1 VNYILLFVVVIYL
14 LGTVLLGSLMSKRS
28 QKEDDW
34 AIAGGGMSTLVLAF
48 AIAGGRI
55 GGAGTYGV
63 AESVA
68 SGGVWV
74 MWWYGISSFLGIL
87 LVGVFFARRFRKLG
101 IKTAGEVFKLKFN
114 SHRCQRLTSLCVQ
127 TENAVINVIE
137 VYVIGIILSSLT
149 PLTMLQGSLAAAV
162 VFATYVS
169 FGGLWGTAITN
180 LQHVVVM
187 LIALSVIGVLGI
199 REIGGWENLTASV
212 GYQLEARSKDQEVWW
227 GFVGGG
233 WLAVIG
239 MMFSAAVHSPAASIY
254 PNYAA
259 ALENERKL
267 PIAFFWGAVIAA
279 VIPPLAGLI
288 GILTFAR
295 YGLNSDLE
303 GYQNVTAIASEIN
316 PIAGGLAIAAILAA
330 VISSG
335 GPILL
340 ASSTMIVRDW
350 LGSFKSM
357 NSATRLRAYRR
368 VTIANAF
375 LSALVAWWLATRT
388 TVSLLELLLFG
399 FAMVVPPAI
408 ALSYTFFWSKTTERG
423 VFWGMCLGYLGGI
436 SWFALI
442 KWSLWMDFQVS
453 EGASLLSKT
462 LVFLWTHNGEGVNP
476 SFVTTLVPLVVIPVV
491 SVWFRD
497 PIESERSSITDY

>member
-1 VNYILLFVVVIYL
+1 MNYIPLLVVVAYL
-14 LGTVLLGSLMSKRS
+14 FGTVLLGSLMARRS
-28 QKEDDW
+28 QNEDDW
-34 AIAGGGMSTLVLAF
+34 TIAGGKMSALVLAF
-48 AIAGGRI
+48 ALAGGRI
-55 GGAGTYGV
+55 GGAGTFGI

-68 SGGVWV
+68 DGGVWT
-74 MWWYGISSFLGIL
+74 MWWYGISSFLGIV
-87 LVGVFFARRFRKLG
+87 LVGVLFARRFNKLG
-101 IKTAGEVFKLKFN
+101 IKTAGEVFKRKFD
-114 SHRCQRLTSLCVQ
+114 SDRCQRLTSLCVQ
-127 TENAVINVIE
+127 TENAVINIIE
-137 VYVIGIILSSLT
+137 AYVIGIILSALT
-149 PLTMLQGSLAAAV
+149 PLNMFQGCLVAAV

-180 LQHVVVM
+180 LQHVLVM
-187 LIALSVIGVLGI
+187 LIALSTIAVLGI
-199 REIGGWENLTASV
+199 REIGGWEQVAISV
-212 GYQLEARSKDQEVWW
+212 GHQLEVSSRDQEAWW

-239 MMFSAAVHSPAASIY
+239 MMFSAVVHSPAASIY
-254 PNYAA
+254 PNYSS
-259 ALENERKL
+259 ALKNEKQL
-267 PIAFFWGAVIAA
+267 PFAFFWGAVIAA

-288 GILTFAR
+288 GILTIAR
-295 YGLNSDLE
+295 YGLNSDLA
-303 GYQNVTAIASEIN
+303 GYQNFTAIASEIN

-357 NSATRLRAYRR
+357 TSAARLRAYRK

-476 SFVTTLVPLVVIPVV
+476 SFVTTLVPLVVIPIV

-497 PIESERSSITDY
+497 PIESEKFSVTDY

>member
-1 VNYILLFVVVIYL
+1 
-14 LGTVLLGSLMSKRS
+14 
-28 QKEDDW
+28 
-34 AIAGGGMSTLVLAF
+34 
-48 AIAGGRI
+48 
-55 GGAGTYGV
+55 
-63 AESVA
+63 
-68 SGGVWV
+68 
-74 MWWYGISSFLGIL
+74 
-87 LVGVFFARRFRKLG
+87 
-101 IKTAGEVFKLKFN
+101 
-114 SHRCQRLTSLCVQ
+114 
-127 TENAVINVIE
+127 
-137 VYVIGIILSSLT
+137 
-149 PLTMLQGSLAAAV
+149 
-162 VFATYVS
+162 
-169 FGGLWGTAITN
+169 
-180 LQHVVVM
+180 M

-212 GYQLEARSKDQEVWW
+212 GYQLEARSKDQEAWW

-254 PNYAA
+254 PNYSA
-259 ALENERKL
+259 ALKNERKL

-476 SFVTTLVPLVVIPVV
+476 SFVTTLVPLVVIPIV

-497 PIESERSSITDY
+497 PIESEKFSVTDY

>member
-212 GYQLEARSKDQEVWW
+212 GYQLEARSKDQEAWW

-259 ALENERKL
+259 ALKNERKL

-279 VIPPLAGLI
+279 VIPPLA
-288 GILTFAR
+288 
-295 YGLNSDLE
+295 
-303 GYQNVTAIASEIN
+303 
-316 PIAGGLAIAAILAA
+316 
-330 VISSG
+330 
-335 GPILL
+335 
-340 ASSTMIVRDW
+340 
-350 LGSFKSM
+350 
-357 NSATRLRAYRR
+357 
-368 VTIANAF
+368 
-375 LSALVAWWLATRT
+375 
-388 TVSLLELLLFG
+388 
-399 FAMVVPPAI
+399 
-408 ALSYTFFWSKTTERG
+408 
-423 VFWGMCLGYLGGI
+423 
-436 SWFALI
+436 
-442 KWSLWMDFQVS
+442 
-453 EGASLLSKT
+453 
-462 LVFLWTHNGEGVNP
+462 
-476 SFVTTLVPLVVIPVV
+476 
-491 SVWFRD
+491 
-497 PIESERSSITDY
+497 

>member
-1 VNYILLFVVVIYL
+1 MNYIPLLVVVAYL
-14 LGTVLLGSLMSKRS
+14 FGTVLLGSLMARRS
-28 QKEDDW
+28 QNEDDW
-34 AIAGGGMSTLVLAF
+34 TIAGGKMSALVLAF
-48 AIAGGRI
+48 ALAGGRI
-55 GGAGTYGV
+55 GGAGTFGI

-68 SGGVWV
+68 DGGVWT
-74 MWWYGISSFLGIL
+74 MWWYGISSFLGIV
-87 LVGVFFARRFRKLG
+87 LVGVFFARRFNKLG
-101 IKTAGEVFKLKFN
+101 IKTAGEVFKRKFD
-114 SHRCQRLTSLCVQ
+114 SDRCQRLTSLCVQ
-127 TENAVINVIE
+127 TENAVINIIE
-137 VYVIGIILSSLT
+137 AYVIGIILSALT
-149 PLTMLQGSLAAAV
+149 PLNMFQGCLVAAV

-180 LQHVVVM
+180 LQHVLVM
-187 LIALSVIGVLGI
+187 LIALSTIAVLGI
-199 REIGGWENLTASV
+199 REIGGWEQVTISV
-212 GYQLEARSKDQEVWW
+212 GHQLEVSSRDQEAWW

-239 MMFSAAVHSPAASIY
+239 MMFSAVVHSPAASIY
-254 PNYAA
+254 PNYSS
-259 ALENERKL
+259 ALKNEKQL
-267 PIAFFWGAVIAA
+267 PFAFFWGAVIAA

-288 GILTFAR
+288 GILTIAR
-295 YGLNSDLE
+295 YGLNSDLA
-303 GYQNVTAIASEIN
+303 GYQNFTAIASEIN

-350 LGSFKSM
+350 LGSVKSM
-357 NSATRLRAYRR
+357 TSAARLRTYRK
-368 VTIANAF
+368 VTIVYAF
-375 LSALVAWWLATRT
+375 LAGLAAWWLATRT
-388 TVSLLELLLFG
+388 NVSLLELLLFG

-408 ALSYTFFWSKTTERG
+408 ALSYTFFWARTTERAA
-423 VFWGMCLGYLGGI
+423 FWGMCLGYLGGI

-462 LVFLWTHNGEGVNP
+462 LVFPWTHNGEGVNP

-491 SVWFRD
+491 SLYFKD
-497 PIESERSSITDY
+497 SMESEIGLGD

>member
-1 VNYILLFVVVIYL
+1 MSYIPSLVVVAYL
-14 LGTVLLGSLMSKRS
+14 LGTVLLGSLMARRS
-28 QKEDDW
+28 QKDDDW
-34 AIAGGGMSTLVLAF
+34 TIAGGEMSTLVLVF
-48 AIAGGRI
+48 ALAGGRI

-68 SGGVWV
+68 SGGVWT

-87 LVGVFFARRFRKLG
+87 LVGVLFARRFNKLG
-101 IKTAGEVFKLKFN
+101 IQTAGEIFKLKFN
-114 SHRCQRLTSLCVQ
+114 SDRCQRLTSLCVQ
-127 TENAVINVIE
+127 TENAVINIIE
-137 VYVIGIILSSLT
+137 AYVIGIILSSLT
-149 PLTMLQGSLAAAV
+149 PLTMLQGSLIAAV

-169 FGGLWGTAITN
+169 FGGIWGTAITN
-180 LQHVVVM
+180 VQHVVVM
-187 LIALSVIGVLGI
+187 LVALSTIAVLGI
-199 REIGGWENLTASV
+199 REIGGWENVTISV
-212 GYQLEARSKDQEVWW
+212 GHQLEVSSRDQEAWW

-239 MMFSAAVHSPAASIY
+239 MVFSAAVHSPAASIY
-254 PNYAA
+254 PNYSA
-259 ALENERKL
+259 ALKNEQQL
-267 PIAFFWGAVIAA
+267 PFAFFWGAVIAA

-288 GILTFAR
+288 GILTIAR
-295 YGLNSDLE
+295 YGLNSDLA
-303 GYQNVTAIASEIN
+303 GYQNFTAIASDIN

-350 LGSFKSM
+350 LGSFKGM
-357 NSATRLRAYRR
+357 TSAGRLRAYRK
-368 VTIANAF
+368 VTIIYAF

-388 TVSLLELLLFG
+388 NVSLLELLLFG

-408 ALSYTFFWSKTTERG
+408 ALSYSFFWSKTTERG

-442 KWSLWMDFQVS
+442 KWSLWMNFQAS
-453 EGASLLSKT
+453 EGASLLSRV

-491 SVWFRD
+491 SLCFKD
-497 PIESERSSITDY
+497 SIESEAALATDY